1 MAVFICWSGT
11 RSHRIALAVKD
22 LLESTVEPLQD
33 RQSVFVS
40 DSIAKGVAWFDSI
53 LTELNRAK
61 VGIACV
67 TAENLHSP
75 WMHFE
80 AGALA
85 RGLSALPAVAAPAPD
100 AGPGPANGP
109 TSGPRADN
117 NAGKAPHGAHRSR
130 LFTVLHGTTSAELD
144 GPLSAYQAT
153 GTTRREMAELVRA
166 LRLTLGDPDAD
177 DRNLISDEHWKV
189 FERRLRH
196 VRVPARE
203 LVPELGRLFQRKT
216 FYEPIQQCADQAWLA
231 RYEGARITRETLRP
245 HFERV
250 QSACPDH
257 ERGMVDMLLAELDA
271 YAMSIQAL
279 FLTPREFR
287 LGPSGELD
295 IEPGIRTCCEDRRL
309 AIQSLAGR
317 LLHPLDAPML
327 PESVWF
333 MAAGTDEERK
343 LIIHRL
349 EAEVRREREET
360 YEDVCKGSH
369 HQTRIDAALDRL
381 SRKYL
386 ELAIERDTVAAA
398 DQRGDEGPDTLPG
411 PDGAAEAR
419 VPAAVPPEAATNGP
433 SQEPPTRLLRFR
445 ESHWDLDRIYYYLL
459 VQYFGVD
466 ALRWEL
472 DRRTDQAADGD
483 ERPVLKH
490 DLECAARDV
499 EMEIDWYRSRAKGGS
514 LTPLTYALVAL
525 RTLKPSRAAS
535 VESVRTAV
543 TAAVSLVK
551 EEFADHL
558 RTEQG
563 RPIAR
568 LLAEIW

>member
-1 MAVFICWSGT
+1 M
-11 RSHRIALAVKD
+11 
-22 LLESTVEPLQD
+22 VE
-33 RQSVFVS
+33 
-40 DSIAKGVAWFDSI
+40 
-53 LTELNRAK
+53 
-61 VGIACV
+61 
-67 TAENLHSP
+67 
-75 WMHFE
+75 
-80 AGALA
+80 
-85 RGLSALPAVAAPAPD
+85 
-100 AGPGPANGP
+100 
-109 TSGPRADN
+109 
-117 NAGKAPHGAHRSR
+117 
-130 LFTVLHGTTSAELD
+130 
-144 GPLSAYQAT
+144 
-153 GTTRREMAELVRA
+153 
-166 LRLTLGDPDAD
+166 
-177 DRNLISDEHWKV
+177 
-189 FERRLRH
+189 
-196 VRVPARE
+196 
-203 LVPELGRLFQRKT
+203 
-216 FYEPIQQCADQAWLA
+216 
-231 RYEGARITRETLRP
+231 
-245 HFERV
+245 
-250 QSACPDH
+250 
-257 ERGMVDMLLAELDA
+257 MLLAELDA

-287 LGPSGELD
+287 LGPSGELE

-317 LLHPLDAPML
+317 LLRPIDAPML

-381 SRKYL
+381 SRRFL

-398 DQRGDEGPDTLPG
+398 DERGDGEADTLPG
-411 PDGAAEAR
+411 PEGTADPR
-419 VPAAVPPEAATNGP
+419 VPTAVPPEAATK
-433 SQEPPTRLLRFR
+433 EPPTRLLRFR

-466 ALRWEL
+466 ALRWEM
-472 DRRTDQAADGD
+472 DRQTDQGSEPTADGD

-499 EMEIDWYRSRAKGGS
+499 EMEIDWYRARAKGGS

-543 TAAVSLVK
+543 MAAVSLVK
-551 EEFADHL
+551 EEFADLL
-558 RTEQG
+558 RTEPG